1 MLSLP
6 SSSSLF
12 KFPIITDA
20 ILKLYPW
27 VGEWPLTDSLMASRN
42 VQLSYFSCGS
52 NVSCHEEQQWF
63 SSTVICLSSS
73 SAPVSLT
80 NRHSIT
86 HACISSMYLRNTFQ
100 SPKKRKLLSYKDA
113 LVDLANKIVPC
124 FTKKRILVQVGGP
137 CCYKLRFFDA
147 IKEET
152 KLLVT
157 YSKLLF
163 HLHFSR

>member
-1 MLSLP
+1 M
-6 SSSSLF
+6 
-12 KFPIITDA
+12 TAD
-20 ILKLYPW
+20 
-27 VGEWPLTDSLMASRN
+27 R
-42 VQLSYFSCGS
+42 QLDGISECSADYSVSYFSCGS
-52 NVSCHEEQQWF
+52 TVSCREEQPWF
-63 SSTVICLSSS
+63 SLTVSCLSSS

-86 HACISSMYLRNTFQ
+86 HACISPMYLRNTFQ
-100 SPKKRKLLSYKDA
+100 PPKKRKLLSYKDA
-113 LVDLANKIVPC
+113 LVDQGLLSRPIKKIVSY

-157 YSKLLF
+157 YSKPPF
-163 HLHFSR
+163 HRHFSRWRKR